1 MIRREVIVFLI
12 VGSLTVLLDF
22 LTYRALVW
30 YELLE
35 IDFAKGIGFLT
46 GTVFAYFANRLWTFK
61 HNSVAVGAVWRFIV
75 VYLISLSVNIKLN
88 AIILV
93 WLVDTSTSIQVAFLV
108 ATGASTI
115 LNFLGMKLFVFR
127 AAPHWRLS

>member
-1 MIRREVIVFLI
+1 MRREVIVFLI

-30 YELLE
+30 YELFD
-35 IDFAKGIGFLT
+35 IDIAKGIGFLT

-61 HNSVAVGAVWRFIV
+61 HNSVATGAVWRFIL
-75 VYLISLSVNIKLN
+75 VYLISLSVNINLN
-88 AIILV
+88 AITLA
-93 WLVDTSTSIQVAFLV
+93 WLADTSMSIQLAFLV

-115 LNFLGMKLFVFR
+115 INFLGMKLFVFR
-127 AAPHWRLS
+127 AAPDWRLS

>member
-1 MIRREVIVFLI
+1 MFLI

-22 LTYRALVW
+22 LTYRSLVL
-30 YELLE
+30 YELFE

-61 HNSVAVGAVWRFIV
+61 YNSVATGAVWRFVV

-88 AIILV
+88 AIVLA
-93 WLVDTSTSIQVAFLV
+93 WLADMSTSIQWAFLI
-108 ATGASTI
+108 ATAASTI

-127 AAPHWRLS
+127 AAPCWRLS